1 MNAIALRKLGLVI
14 ALLGASAAAGAA
26 EGKPAAPAEAAGKA
40 LVKQEQADAQSTSAI
55 PAKSTLTR
63 EQVME
68 DLRQYQR
75 EHANPSYS
83 ELVFLR

>member
-1 MNAIALRKLGLVI
+1 MNAITLRKLGLVI
-14 ALLGASAAAGAA
+14 ALLGVSAAAGAA

-40 LVKQEQADAQSTSAI
+40 LVKQEQADAQS
-55 PAKSTLTR
+55 KSTLTR